1 MKLIV
6 LQIIKGVD
14 RKMTKDELKYE
25 FINKIIEMDENTF
38 NDFLSLAKQMIDDE
52 SSEQECKI

>member
-14 RKMTKDELKYE
+14 RKMTKDELKCE
-25 FINKIIEMDENTF
+25 LINKIIEMDENTF

-52 SSEQECKI
+52 SSEQES

>member
-1 MKLIV
+1 
-6 LQIIKGVD
+6 
-14 RKMTKDELKYE
+14 MTKDELKCE
-25 FINKIIEMDENTF
+25 LINKIIEMDENTF

>member
-6 LQIIKGVD
+6 LQIIKGAD

-25 FINKIIEMDENTF
+25 LINRIIEMDENTF
-38 NDFLSLAKQMIDDE
+38 NDFLSLAKQTIDDE
-52 SSEQECKI
+52 SSEQES

>member
-6 LQIIKGVD
+6 LQIIKGAD

-25 FINKIIEMDENTF
+25 LINRIIEMDENTF

-52 SSEQECKI
+52 SSEQEC

>member
-14 RKMTKDELKYE
+14 RKMTKDELKCE
-25 FINKIIEMDENTF
+25 LINKIIEMDENTF
-38 NDFLSLAKQMIDDE
+38 NVFLSLAKQMIDDE
-52 SSEQECKI
+52 SSEQDS